1 MRKKGHLAKEGWRLA
16 QMRLISEAHRLVLS
30 KESPL
35 WLRAVD
41 KPRRQ
46 QEQYALRPPRQKSR
60 RSRRSRIGKMQG
72 RIFSVVR

>member
-1 MRKKGHLAKEGWRLA
+1 MRKKGHLAKEGWKLA
-16 QMRLISEAHRLVLS
+16 QMRLISEVHRLVLS

-46 QEQYALRPPRQKSR
+46 QEQYALRPPRSR
-60 RSRRSRIGKMQG
+60 RSRKGKMQG